1 MDLKMVWGLDY
12 IYLTRDR
19 DKWRTLL
26 NIVMYLRVTEN
37 EGNFLD
43 IFGTFSVSR
52 RILLCA
58 AS

>member
-1 MDLKMVWGLDY
+1 MVWGLDW
-12 IYLTRDR
+12 IYLARDR

-37 EGNFLD
+37 EGNFLN
-43 IFGTFSVSR
+43 IFGNISVSR

-58 AS
+58 VSSLR